1 MQLLWLSIGSNDLQV
16 RPMMILEA
24 NGQAIGLALKG
35 HAFKGIWSIYV
46 VNHGFHNLRSPR
58 ADSCEYF
65 IDLLKNP
72 HLAQF

>member
-16 RPMMILEA
+16 RPMMILQA
-24 NGQAIGLALKG
+24 NGQAIGFALMG
-35 HAFKGIWSIYV
+35 HAFKEMRSIYV
-46 VNHGFHNLRSPR
+46 VNHGFHNLRDPR

-72 HLAQF
+72 HLVQV